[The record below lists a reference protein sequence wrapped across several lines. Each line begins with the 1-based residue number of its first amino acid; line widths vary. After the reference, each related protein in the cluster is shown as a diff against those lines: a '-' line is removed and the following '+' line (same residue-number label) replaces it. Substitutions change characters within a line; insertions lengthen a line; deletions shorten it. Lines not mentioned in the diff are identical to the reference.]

1 MLTNSSRSQSFLGAN
16 SHQAIHIHWDLFD
29 GSLAWFCVVGGIQ
42 DLITAVCS
50 TFWEMDTLAPRNG
63 PIIISSVLLLYDY
76 LLTFDLEVNYIWT
89 HPLTFRS
96 TLFFL
101 NRYTPF
107 VDTFLSLS
115 GLSVFL
121 TVHECETRSQV
132 ISVFIFIGIAI
143 SEIILMLRVYALW
156 GCRRWVLVL
165 FLCMSIGEIICV
177 ALIVW
182 KQLTSIHMLQTLE
195 GCISSGSSNE
205 LLHLAPFVLL
215 ALTETVL
222 AILSVIKG
230 YQDLRNTRE
239 RWVVELYKD
248 GLLYYLYL
256 LVLSIFN
263 IFSPWIRPAWGPF
276 LVTPQRVLHSLFC
289 NRILFF
295 LLKVGVDE
303 EQKERE
309 RERLQ
314 GGYYGGRAGDWG
326 TSVEEGEGVRFTTVQ
341 MDVVGTVR

>member
-1 MLTNSSRSQSFLGAN
+1 
-16 SHQAIHIHWDLFD
+16 
-29 GSLAWFCVVGGIQ
+29 
-42 DLITAVCS
+42 
-50 TFWEMDTLAPRNG
+50 MDTLAPRNG

-215 ALTETVL
+215 ALTETGTVL

-256 LVLSIFN
+256 LGM
-263 IFSPWIRPAWGPF
+263 GP
-276 LVTPQRVLHSLFC
+276 VSSY
-289 NRILFF
+289 
-295 LLKVGVDE
+295 VGVDE

-341 MDVVGTVR
+341 MDVVGT

>member
-1 MLTNSSRSQSFLGAN
+1 
-16 SHQAIHIHWDLFD
+16 
-29 GSLAWFCVVGGIQ
+29 
-42 DLITAVCS
+42 
-50 TFWEMDTLAPRNG
+50 MDTLAPRNT

-76 LLTFDLEVNYIWT
+76 LLTFDLEANYVWT

-96 TLFFL
+96 AIFFL

-115 GLSVFL
+115 RLL
-121 TVHECETRSQV
+121 YYLYLLV
-132 ISVFIFIGIAI
+132 ISVFNIFSPWIQPAWGPF
-143 SEIILMLRVYALW
+143 LLVPQRVLHSIF
-156 GCRRWVLVL
+156 CNRVL
-165 FLCMSIGEIICV
+165 FFLFKVGFDEERERGRLQGGYYGGRAGDWGTSREEGEEGEIICV